1 MKHITTLH
9 AEAAFAQCDVG
20 AFARRIIKG
29 KAKASLRA
37 KAQAAFI
44 AKFDITTAYH
54 GPKGV
59 LP

>member
-9 AEAAFAQCDVG
+9 AEAHKANWNAG

-29 KAKASLRA
+29 KAKASPRA

-44 AKFDITTAYH
+44 AKLDITAAYH